1 MTVITKENFK
11 IWQFPGGERGVT
23 LTNINLDIPNI
34 RLIWRIC
41 NSNDL
46 IDLLLAVDSI
56 KRTYPDI
63 PLDELILPY
72 LPYARQDRIDVEG
85 GSFSLKVV
93 SNILD
98 NLGFKHLTTYDVHSS
113 VTAACFNKTHFYS
126 KSPTLPVIDWI
137 RDIGLNTESV
147 TIISP
152 DQGAVKRAMSV
163 AQAIGASFVS
173 FNKIRDAATGKVIK
187 LELLGTL
194 PQTIGYLVVDDICD
208 GGATFI
214 EVAQKLQLPK
224 EQMFLFTTH
233 GIYSKGFDELKKH
246 YKRVGSTN
254 SYQQIEDSIF
264 YRGINIV

>member
-1 MTVITKENFK
+1 MTRITKENFK
-11 IWQFPGGERGVT
+11 IWQYPGGERGVT
-23 LTNINLDIPNI
+23 LLDVLSNPLEINMV
-34 RLIWRIC
+34 WRIC

-46 IDLLLAVDSI
+46 IDLLLAVDAV
-56 KRTYPDI
+56 KNAYPNAR
-63 PLDELILPY
+63 LKELIIPY
-72 LPYARQDRIDVEG
+72 LPYARQDRLDIAG
-85 GSFSLKVV
+85 GSFSLKVITQ
-93 SNILD
+93 ILD
-98 NLGFKHLTTYDVHSS
+98 NIGFNQLTCYDVHSN

-137 RDIGLNTESV
+137 HDIGLNTESI

-163 AQAIGASFVS
+163 AQAIGVSFIS
-173 FNKIRDAATGKVIK
+173 FNKIRDAATGKVTK
-187 LELLGTL
+187 LELLGEL

-246 YKRVGSTN
+246 YKRIGSTN
-254 SYQQIEDSIF
+254 SYQQIEDNIF